1 MDDDPGKGNK
11 LMTSLSAHAAD
22 LDAAWKLLQ
31 ARWDATGETWSDQVH
46 DDFAAHYW
54 QPLEQQTQAAQ
65 RSLERLAQVVAKAQ
79 QNVK

>member
-1 MDDDPGKGNK
+1 MS
-11 LMTSLSAHAAD
+11 TLSNHHSE

-31 ARWDATGETWSDQVH
+31 ARWDATGESWTDQVH

-54 QPLEQQTQAAQ
+54 QPLQQQTQAAQ

-79 QNVK
+79 RAVK